1 MPPDR
6 AAKMSLIALRVRP
19 FIYADAPQKK
29 IKIVDT
35 AGGGPEL
42 ICWPSTSR
50 RRCAPRRTRSA
61 ACMHALTH
69 GWQGLDPALKLVTVV
84 CTEDFYTGEKMGV
97 WTCVCEFASQTRA
110 RMHTYLHIYTRTH
123 AHTRFDTLTLQTYT
137 HTHPHTHTHTHTH
150 THASTHTHTHT
161 RIHRGIHTHT
171 HTHASGYTHILAHTH
186 SHTHTHTQ
194 TQTHTHVLGYI
205 HPPTHTQTHPPTPAH
220 TCTHAHI
227 HTHTHTHTPA
237 QRVCVSVCP
246 SVCVCM
252 FVCVTNVRIVKSI
265 MFVCLLF
272 VCRSFSS
279 LLWTVQQRNGTKC
292 GFFLD
297 SVMVNTVVHTEFEAC
312 QKQSSLLSH
321 MLTQRTRLNHWG
333 SSRSFSRLA

>member
-84 CTEDFYTGEKMGV
+84 CTEDFYTGEKMGM

-123 AHTRFDTLTLQTYT
+123 AHTRAPRNTHHTQTT
-137 HTHPHTHTHTHTH
+137 RTPHTHPH
-150 THASTHTHTHT
+150 
-161 RIHRGIHTHT
+161 I
-171 HTHASGYTHILAHTH
+171 
-186 SHTHTHTQ
+186 
-194 TQTHTHVLGYI
+194 
-205 HPPTHTQTHPPTPAH
+205 
-220 TCTHAHI
+220 HI
-227 HTHTHTHTPA
+227 HTRAYMRTHKHHTTYLTHTSHSHRTHSSHTPQA
-237 QRVCVSVCP
+237 KTVGRGRLDP
-246 SVCVCM
+246 G
-252 FVCVTNVRIVKSI
+252 VT
-265 MFVCLLF
+265 
-272 VCRSFSS
+272 
-279 LLWTVQQRNGTKC
+279 
-292 GFFLD
+292 
-297 SVMVNTVVHTEFEAC
+297 
-312 QKQSSLLSH
+312 QSEIL
-321 MLTQRTRLNHWG
+321 
-333 SSRSFSRLA
+333 